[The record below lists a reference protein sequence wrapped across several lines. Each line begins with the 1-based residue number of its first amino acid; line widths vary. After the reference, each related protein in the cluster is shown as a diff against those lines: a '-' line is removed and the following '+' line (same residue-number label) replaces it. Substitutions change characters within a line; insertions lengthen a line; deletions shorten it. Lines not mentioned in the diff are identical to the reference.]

1 MPFDPSTDDF
11 DVELI
16 NEDEFGLGDTDRKTL
31 GEMLLSKGPRAAKE
45 ALENHFG
52 TTFEQLDR
60 EIDESKW
67 LAEAKAQMIKEY
79 ERFRLHFPLF
89 LNTERNQQTILA
101 FLKEHGLTKF
111 NYKVLVEIWNQYAH
125 IDGKLDLDEG
135 TRLNNR
141 LYVGQRVPG
150 AEFDTDF
157 MPRKRLSEMSA
168 DEFSRAIVRS
178 QKFRA
183 KIDGTE

>member
-1 MPFDPSTDDF
+1 MTFDPSIDDF
-11 DVELI
+11 DP
-16 NEDEFGLGDTDRKTL
+16 EDLDEYNLSEKDRKTL
-31 GEMLLSKGPRAAKE
+31 GEMLLSKGPGAVKA
-45 ALENHFG
+45 ALERHFG
-52 TTFEQLDR
+52 TTFTQLDR
-60 EIDESKW
+60 EIHDSKRQAES
-67 LAEAKAQMIKEY
+67 EAQMIKEY

-111 NYKVLVEIWNQYAH
+111 NYKVLAEIWNQYAH

-135 TRLNNR
+135 TQLSNR

-168 DEFSRAIVRS
+168 DEFSRAITRS
-178 QKFRA
+178 AKFRQM
-183 KIDGTE
+183 IDKEGA